1 MQPPHKSLRG
11 RALLP
16 LLALLALQSAAFSA
30 PASSNADPVKVE
42 LTASKVLSTKGGRET
57 FQPGE
62 TAKPGETLQYEAT
75 YRNQS
80 AEVIGKLHA
89 ILPIPVGLEV
99 VLSSL
104 KPAGAQA
111 SLDGTTFAAI
121 PLTREV
127 VGADGKKVRQQ
138 VPASEYRALRWAA
151 PQLKAGANFTV
162 TARARVLTN
171 APVAAK

>member
-1 MQPPHKSLRG
+1 MQRTINLSRG
-11 RALLP
+11 LAFLP
-16 LLALLALQSAAFSA
+16 LVALLAVQSAAFSA
-30 PASSNADPVKVE
+30 PAPVSSDPVKVE

-57 FQPGE
+57 LQPAE
-62 TAKPGETLQYEAT
+62 TARPGDTLQYEAA

-80 AEVIGKLHA
+80 SAAIGKLNA
-89 ILPIPVGLEV
+89 TLPIPAGLEV
-99 VLSSL
+99 VLSSV
-104 KPAGAQA
+104 KPGGAQA
-111 SLDGTTFAAI
+111 SLDGTTFAPI